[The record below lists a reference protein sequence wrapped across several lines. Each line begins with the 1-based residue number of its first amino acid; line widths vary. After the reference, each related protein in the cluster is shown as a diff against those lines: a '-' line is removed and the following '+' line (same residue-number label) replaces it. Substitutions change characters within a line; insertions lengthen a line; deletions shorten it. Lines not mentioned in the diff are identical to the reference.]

1 MAASILKLVSLRELG
16 LRNHV
21 EQALLPSGIAEIDRL
36 IKGVPRGSISE
47 VIGEDGSGRTSL
59 ALTVLAAAARRGEVC
74 AYIDVS
80 GAFDPMAASMN
91 GAGLN
96 KLIWV
101 RCNGDLGTGL
111 KALGEVLSAGGFGI
125 VILDIAGVSRREVK
139 KIPDAYWHRYRLA
152 LEHTETILLLLGREL
167 TARNCAV
174 LQLGVRTHKKQ
185 WAQCRGALRGNNLFQ
200 GLTFELALLKSAIH
214 RSNFK
219 NEEAPAIITA
229 RPRFV

>member
-21 EQALLPSGIAEIDRL
+21 EQALLPTGIVEVDRL
-36 IKGVPRGSISE
+36 IKGVPRGAISE

-59 ALTVLAAAARRGEVC
+59 ALAVLAAAARRGEVC
-74 AYIDVS
+74 AYIDLS

-91 GAGLN
+91 GARLN

-101 RCNGDLGTGL
+101 RCKGDLGAGL
-111 KALGEVLSAGGFGI
+111 KALGEVLSAGGFGT
-125 VILDIAGVSRREVK
+125 VILDIAGASRREVR

-152 LEHTETILLLLGREL
+152 IEHTETILILLGREL

-174 LQLGVRTHKKQ
+174 LQLGVTSLKRQ
-185 WAQCRGALRGNNLFQ
+185 WALRRGALCGNNLFQ

-214 RSNFK
+214 SSNFQ
-219 NEEAPAIITA
+219 NQEAPAVITA